1 MVDDPRTPPKD
12 CETQLVAIET
22 QSMAITSFLRRMPID
37 AVVGTA
43 VSKVELFC
51 IQAMVE
57 EAVYRDSLVFQCRLC
72 SSNLKDGHIAC

>member
-1 MVDDPRTPPKD
+1 
-12 CETQLVAIET
+12 
-22 QSMAITSFLRRMPID
+22 MAITSYLRRMPAD
-37 AVVGTA
+37 AVVGTV